1 MHICI
6 QYLRVALAFSHDNL
20 RNGAT
25 YGVEILQADPR
36 GACEGRGL
44 GLMSIGVIIGK
55 KIVLFKNAL
64 QIFIIFFYP
73 LVLSD

>member
-36 GACEGRGL
+36 GAWAGSNVDRGHNWEENCT
-44 GLMSIGVIIGK
+44 
-55 KIVLFKNAL
+55 F
-64 QIFIIFFYP
+64 
-73 LVLSD
+73 